1 MKSLEHNQYSLSVGV
16 NIFFLV
22 NPSVR
27 FLASLK
33 NLPEMEKTWAWSLG
47 QEDPWRRKW
56 QPTPIL
62 TGKSHG
68 QRSLGLQS
76 LGSLSPTLWLT
87 LILQWD
93 LVGSYWVIGD
103 TIQQLHSY
111 VFTQVIWKL
120 CLYENLQVN
129 IYNNYIHNGQ
139 NLEATRMSFIK

>member
-1 MKSLEHNQYSLSVGV
+1 MDRGAWGYSLWG
-16 NIFFLV
+16 
-22 NPSVR
+22 
-27 FLASLK
+27 
-33 NLPEMEKTWAWSLG
+33 
-47 QEDPWRRKW
+47 
-56 QPTPIL
+56 
-62 TGKSHG
+62 
-68 QRSLGLQS
+68 RSELD
-76 LGSLSPTLWLT
+76 TTEWLT
-87 LILQWD
+87 LTLQWN